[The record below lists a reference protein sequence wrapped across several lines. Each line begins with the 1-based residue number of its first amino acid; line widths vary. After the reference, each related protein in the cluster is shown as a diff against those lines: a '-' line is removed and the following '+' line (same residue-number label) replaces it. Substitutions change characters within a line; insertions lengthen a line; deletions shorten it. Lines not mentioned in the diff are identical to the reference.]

1 VCGKSNQANI
11 TAKIA
16 PFYELVALGFSKICV
31 RVCVCVCVCV
41 CVVCCPLSVQ
51 SNTLLVAL
59 SVVPVG
65 EQGLYGCSLRELYI
79 VDIQIVIVF
88 PLWSFLQIF
97 LSAISVPCRVC

>member
-11 TAKIA
+11 TANKA
-16 PFYELVALGFSKICV
+16 PFYELVALGQKICV
-31 RVCVCVCVCV
+31 SHCECVCVCVCA
-41 CVVCCPLSVQ
+41 CVVCCALSVQ

-79 VDIQIVIVF
+79 VDIQIVTVF
-88 PLWSFLQIF
+88 PLCSFLQIF
-97 LSAISVPCRVC
+97 LSAVQ